1 MAGSPSR
8 PTATTTGKAVAPTS
22 GGLFLRVAFHSGER
36 WGDNPDQRARGA
48 CRRGWSVCFASSAF
62 MASAAIRGSASM
74 AHPVGARPRTLPR
87 RHECIVPLPW
97 AAWLAQTAQLMPPSR
112 PALAIH
118 TLPHRS
124 CLNRAPNPAG
134 GPFPRQDAVSTWTR
148 FVAWFRRRRQS
159 PCEWRGGPSRR
170 WAGMEWN
177 VQPHECLYERNSHSR
192 SGILCNRSQ
201 WRAPGESSARGL
213 IRARTG

>member
-22 GGLFLRVAFHSGER
+22 GGLFLRVALHSGER
-36 WGDNPDQRARGA
+36 WGDNPDRQARGA

-97 AAWLAQTAQLMPPSR
+97 AAWLAQTAQLMRPSTPSPCDPYPAPQVLPKPCPKPCRR
-112 PALAIH
+112 PVSQAGCRVHVDTIRGMVSAEEAVAMRVARRALAP
-118 TLPHRS
+118 L
-124 CLNRAPNPAG
+124 G
-134 GPFPRQDAVSTWTR
+134 GDGV
-148 FVAWFRRRRQS
+148 
-159 PCEWRGGPSRR
+159 
-170 WAGMEWN
+170 
-177 VQPHECLYERNSHSR
+177 ECPT
-192 SGILCNRSQ
+192 
-201 WRAPGESSARGL
+201 A
-213 IRARTG
+213 